1 MKKFFT
7 RFATIAMSMAAIFAF
22 VSCEENKADDG
33 VMPESDATAGE
44 QTEPEEI
51 EKSGCKSAAAP
62 VAALIGAAA
71 LAVYKKKKETV

>member
-1 MKKFFT
+1 MLF
-7 RFATIAMSMAAIFAF
+7 RS
-22 VSCEENKADDG
+22 
-33 VMPESDATAGE
+33 PESDATAEE
-44 QTEPEEI
+44 QSEPEEI